1 MLTFF
6 LIPALEPQELNY
18 LSFHTES
25 YNISQDQV
33 KPRIQLSSFLIIL
46 VHNSSI
52 YFILQ
57 LDSARLMGTK
67 NSPMMEGIESCIKQ
81 IDEDVMR
88 ELSPRVLHT
97 IRTGTGLPTKV
108 RKMFNL
114 LTLYMNQQ

>member
-1 MLTFF
+1 MLTFYSF
-6 LIPALEPQELNY
+6 SALEPQELNY

-33 KPRIQLSSFLIIL
+33 TPRIYISFQKICMHNLS
-46 VHNSSI
+46 V

-67 NSPMMEGIESCIKQ
+67 NSPMMEGIEQCIKQ

-88 ELSPRVLHT
+88 EVSPRVLHT

-108 RKMFNL
+108 RTCFNL
-114 LTLYMNQQ
+114 